1 MKINIYQI
9 NPDRDTHNIIF
20 MNYESLEQFQGSSE
34 VDSSIYDK
42 IYVGDVP
49 CENLEEIYRIFN
61 LERPDDFRG
70 HSLSVSD
77 VVEVVAGVKKEAGY
91 YFCDSFGY
99 KKIPFKPEL
108 CGISERINVV
118 EEKYNGRITN
128 FKNDQ

>member
-1 MKINIYQI
+1 MKIVIYQI
-9 NPDRDTHNIIF
+9 NSERDRHNIMF

-49 CENLEEIYRIFN
+49 CENLEEIYQMFN
-61 LERPDDFRG
+61 LERPDDFKG

-77 VVEVVAGVKKEAGY
+77 VVEVVAGGKKEPGH

-99 KKIPFKPEL
+99 KKIPFKTEL
-108 CGISERINVV
+108 CGISERINIA
-118 EEKYNGRITN
+118 EDRK
-128 FKNDQ
+128 DD

>member
-1 MKINIYQI
+1 MKIVIYQI
-9 NPDRDTHNIIF
+9 NPERDNHNIMF

-49 CENLEEIYRIFN
+49 CENLEEIYRVFN

-77 VVEVVAGVKKEAGY
+77 VVEVVAGGKQENGY

-99 KKIPFKPEL
+99 KKISFKPEL

-118 EEKYNGRITN
+118 EKRKHDRN
-128 FKNDQ
+128 